1 MSKTVTFDNVETAT
15 TPARRITENDDEPLS
30 AKKFSAP
37 KETEEV
43 IEAVSATLRNLS
55 HGSRRP
61 LGSTKALV

>member
-1 MSKTVTFDNVETAT
+1 MSKTVTFDNLEPLH
-15 TPARRITENDDEPLS
+15 TPARRFVEDDIEEPLS

-55 HGSRRP
+55 HGSRKA
-61 LGSTKALV
+61 LGST